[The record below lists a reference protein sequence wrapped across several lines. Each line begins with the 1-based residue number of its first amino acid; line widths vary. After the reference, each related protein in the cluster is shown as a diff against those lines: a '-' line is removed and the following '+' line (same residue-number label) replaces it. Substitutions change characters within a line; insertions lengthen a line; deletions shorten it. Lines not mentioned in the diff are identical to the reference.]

1 MLWIW
6 AGSLIVL
13 VSAVYFDVKERRIP
27 NRLIVLSLLI
37 FPALVVLSNGFSF
50 DILKAHLLAALI
62 VFSVGLVFWLTGWMG
77 AGDVKLLGVLGILFP
92 LHQAGILLINV
103 ALAGLVLAGVI
114 WPAVRYLRDAAR
126 RRRARSTSL
135 ELDDSVAMEVAAEQ
149 LETQTETRTEVQ
161 IETKRGLPYAVAIA
175 AGGITTLM
183 GLSPL
188 PP

>member
-6 AGSLIVL
+6 AGSLVVL

-27 NRLIVLSLLI
+27 NRLIILSLLV

-50 DILKAHLLAALI
+50 DIIKAHLLTALI

-92 LHQAGILLINV
+92 VHQAGILLINV

-114 WPAVRYLRDAAR
+114 WPVVRYLHDAAR
-126 RRRARSTSL
+126 RRRARLTSV
-135 ELDDSVAMEVAAEQ
+135 DVDNSVALEIAAEQ
-149 LETQTETRTEVQ
+149 TEAQKEIQ

>member
-6 AGSLIVL
+6 AGALIVL
-13 VSAVYFDVKERRIP
+13 VSAVYFDIKERRIP
-27 NRLIVLSLLI
+27 NRLIVLSLLF
-37 FPALVVLSNGFSF
+37 FPVLVVLSSGLSL
-50 DILKAHLLAALI
+50 DIIKTHLIAALI

-77 AGDVKLLGVLGILFP
+77 AGDVKLLGVLGLLFP

-114 WPAVRYLRDAAR
+114 WPAVRYLHNANLRRKAR
-126 RRRARSTSL
+126 TSKRVN
-135 ELDDSVAMEVAAEQ
+135 DSDSGPMEMAVEQ
-149 LETQTETRTEVQ
+149 ETQAVQ
-161 IETKRGLPYAVAIA
+161 AETKRGLPYAVAIA
-175 AGGITTLM
+175 AGGITTLI

>member
-1 MLWIW
+1 MPMVWTGL
-6 AGSLIVL
+6 LIVL
-13 VSAVYFDVKERRIP
+13 ASAVYFDVRERRIP
-27 NRLIVLSLLI
+27 NRLIVLSLLV
-37 FPALVVLSNGFSF
+37 FPTLVVLSNGFSF
-50 DILKAHLLAALI
+50 DIIKAHLLTVLI

-92 LHQAGILLINV
+92 VHQAGILLINV

-114 WPAVRYLRDAAR
+114 WPVVRYLHDAVR
-126 RRRARSTSL
+126 RRRTRLTS
-135 ELDDSVAMEVAAEQ
+135 EEVDNSVAMEIAAEQ
-149 LETQTETRTEVQ
+149 IEAQTEIQ